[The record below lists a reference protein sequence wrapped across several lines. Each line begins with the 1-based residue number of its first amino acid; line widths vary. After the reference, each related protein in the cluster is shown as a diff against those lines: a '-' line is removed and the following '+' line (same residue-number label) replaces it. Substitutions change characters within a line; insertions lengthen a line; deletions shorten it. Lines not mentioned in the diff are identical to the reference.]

1 MKLRQR
7 TWPIYYFYFT
17 LNLFILFPIE
27 STKSYS
33 TLFYDTN
40 KIPIK
45 LNAINHPA
53 LFAFSHF
60 YLSNSS
66 NRKTKTRKSPY
77 KLINSIVDDIHWTWW
92 WCVRRYWMLQR
103 CGMSR
108 GKSMHRT
115 HLLEPM
121 RIAWSVWQECIVWN
135 RITSSTLPMSELL
148 YRPTE
153 YRMQTR
159 STVQW
164 DSDPSTRSARSNN
177 YLWTW
182 CRLSWNAGMQR
193 RHRTMY
199 WPLWKSKL

>member
-77 KLINSIVDDIHWTWW
+77 KLINSIVDDIH
-92 WCVRRYWMLQR
+92 
-103 CGMSR
+103 
-108 GKSMHRT
+108 
-115 HLLEPM
+115 
-121 RIAWSVWQECIVWN
+121 
-135 RITSSTLPMSELL
+135 
-148 YRPTE
+148 
-153 YRMQTR
+153 
-159 STVQW
+159 
-164 DSDPSTRSARSNN
+164 
-177 YLWTW
+177 
-182 CRLSWNAGMQR
+182 
-193 RHRTMY
+193 
-199 WPLWKSKL
+199 